1 MRLVKFEL
9 MTQET
14 ESNMKDLQVYI
25 GEGFAGP
32 GVNAAHINI
41 MIGQR
46 NGPVGQAFTNSLSSP
61 SQGHVPFMV
70 VAQPNV
76 PVKPATLYV
85 NKADI
90 RGDLHGNATWGASQ
104 AAIAKAV
111 TEAML
116 DGTLPPHAENEWC
129 IVTANWVNGACDDLD
144 AVYENNY
151 VACKTAIRAA
161 MNGLPRLDDIAKIKD
176 QISNPFYTPKARAA

>member
-41 MIGQR
+41 MIGPR

-70 VAQPNV
+70 VVQPNV

>member
-1 MRLVKFEL
+1 MTHARAMTARHAPMRFHSFWGLAACAGMRLAKFKP

-14 ESNMKDLQVYI
+14 ESNMENLQVYI

-41 MIGQR
+41 MIGPR
-46 NGPVGQAFTNSLSSP
+46 NVPVVQSFTNSLSSP

-90 RGDLHGNATWGASQ
+90 
-104 AAIAKAV
+104 
-111 TEAML
+111 
-116 DGTLPPHAENEWC
+116 
-129 IVTANWVNGACDDLD
+129 
-144 AVYENNY
+144 
-151 VACKTAIRAA
+151 
-161 MNGLPRLDDIAKIKD
+161 
-176 QISNPFYTPKARAA
+176 

>member
-1 MRLVKFEL
+1 
-9 MTQET
+9 
-14 ESNMKDLQVYI
+14 MKALEVYI

-41 MIGQR
+41 MIGPR

-104 AAIAKAV
+104 AAIARAV

-116 DGTLPPHAENEWC
+116 DGTLPPEAENEWC
-129 IVTANWVNGACDDLD
+129 VVTANWVNWSCDDLD

-151 VACKTAIRAA
+151 VACKTAIHAA
-161 MNGLPRLDDIAKIKD
+161 MNGLPKLDDIAKIKD
-176 QISNPFYTPKARAA
+176 QISNPFYTPKAKAA